1 MDILDRSRRVPE
13 MHSPLLM
20 SGDNDSHDD
29 CSGVTQPQINPA
41 VAMLGKSTS
50 TFVSLTFFAFLSLRR
65 DAYMVSFFI
74 GAITNGVQS
83 KLLKRLLDHDRPELL
98 ALSEHIKL
106 KPSDGGMPSSHAMS
120 LGFIGTYTALGVV
133 ESMPW
138 LVGFIVPYILVSLYY
153 RVKASLHTVEQ
164 VAVGL
169 VLGVTNAVIW
179 RDVSLGT
186 SPLFP
191 SANIMGWVSSNLLP
205 ESGQLAPIFLLI
217 PAAVGAAVVGSFERR
232 ISEWLKE
239 KKSESKRSD

>member
-1 MDILDRSRRVPE
+1 MPLLLRFAVFVACLSNVIGLCSAYSPPPQPFLRSTACPAASSLARRHQLDILDRSRRVPE

-29 CSGVTQPQINPA
+29 CSGVTQPQVNPA

-138 LVGFIVPYILVSLYY
+138 LVGFIVPYIFVSLYY

-169 VLGVTNAVIW
+169 VLGGEFCTA
-179 RDVSLGT
+179 T
-186 SPLFP
+186 S
-191 SANIMGWVSSNLLP
+191 I
-205 ESGQLAPIFLLI
+205 
-217 PAAVGAAVVGSFERR
+217 
-232 ISEWLKE
+232 
-239 KKSESKRSD
+239 

>member
-1 MDILDRSRRVPE
+1 

-20 SGDNDSHDD
+20 SGDNDSHD

-65 DAYMVSFFI
+65 DAYMLSFFL
-74 GAITNGVQS
+74 GAISNGVAS
-83 KLLKRLLDHDRPELL
+83 KCLKRYLDHDRPEGL

-133 ESMPW
+133 ENMPW
-138 LVGFIVPYILVSLYY
+138 VVGFIVPYILVSLYY
-153 RVKASLHTVEQ
+153 RVKASLHTIEQ

-169 VLGVTNAVIW
+169 VLGGEFCFCTATTI
-179 RDVSLGT
+179 
-186 SPLFP
+186 
-191 SANIMGWVSSNLLP
+191 
-205 ESGQLAPIFLLI
+205 
-217 PAAVGAAVVGSFERR
+217 
-232 ISEWLKE
+232 
-239 KKSESKRSD
+239 